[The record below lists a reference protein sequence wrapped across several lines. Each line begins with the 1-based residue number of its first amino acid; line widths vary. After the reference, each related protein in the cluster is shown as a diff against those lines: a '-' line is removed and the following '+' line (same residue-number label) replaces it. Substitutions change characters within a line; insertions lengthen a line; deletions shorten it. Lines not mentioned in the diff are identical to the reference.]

1 MKIPNPIPEDLR
13 RVAAAVVWFMAP
25 EESLRQTSYFLAH
38 LMTYGT
44 EDHLQIARAYFDEA
58 EFREIL
64 RDAPVGV
71 FTREA
76 WVRWHRRFGQDSPPP
91 RPRRVF
97 PDGTV
102 APLWEE
108 LAWGEKLDL

>member
-1 MKIPNPIPEDLR
+1 MTLPDPIPADLLR
-13 RVAAAVVWFMAP
+13 AAAAVVWFLPP
-25 EESLRQTSYFLAH
+25 EESLRQPRYSLAH

-44 EDHLQIARAYFDEA
+44 EDHLRVARRYLTDED
-58 EFREIL
+58 FREAL
-64 RDAPVGV
+64 LDAPVGV
-71 FTREA
+71 FTEEA
-76 WVRWHRRFGQDSPPP
+76 WLRWHDYFGLSPRP

-108 LAWGEKLDL
+108 LAWGKKADF

>member
-1 MKIPNPIPEDLR
+1 MKAPDPIPEDLR
-13 RVAAAVVWFMAP
+13 RVAASVVWFMAP
-25 EESLRQTSYFLAH
+25 EESLRQPRYFLAH
-38 LMTYGT
+38 LMTFGT
-44 EDHLQIARAYFDEA
+44 EHHVQIARAYFNEDD
-58 EFREIL
+58 FRETL

-71 FTREA
+71 FTPEA
-76 WVRWHRRFGQDSPPP
+76 WVRWHKYFGEDAPPP

-108 LAWGEKLDL
+108 LAWGKKADL

>member
-1 MKIPNPIPEDLR
+1 MKVPDPIPEDLR
-13 RVAAAVVWFMAP
+13 RVAASVVWFMAP
-25 EESLRQTSYFLAH
+25 EESLRQPRYFLAH
-38 LMTYGT
+38 LMTFGT
-44 EDHLQIARAYFDEA
+44 EHHVQIARAYFNEDD
-58 EFREIL
+58 FRETL

-71 FTREA
+71 FTPEA
-76 WVRWHRRFGQDSPPP
+76 LARWHKYFGEDTPPP

-108 LAWGEKLDL
+108 LA

>member
-13 RVAAAVVWFMAP
+13 RVAAAVVWFMP
-25 EESLRQTSYFLAH
+25 LEESLRQPHYFLAH

-44 EDHLQIARAYFDEA
+44 DDHVRIARGYFDEA
-58 EFREIL
+58 DFRDTL

-71 FTREA
+71 FTAEA
-76 WVRWHRRFGQDSPPP
+76 WVRWHKRFGEASPPP

-97 PDGTV
+97 PDGSV

-108 LAWGEKLDL
+108 LAWGKKVKL